1 MESFARREVVGL
13 DTSLIAWFMLG
24 NSVLGSLIVCCL
36 FFMVLLAWFS
46 EDLRVCPLI
55 LAVDRSDVFKLRLL
69 YGTFL

>member
-24 NSVLGSLIVCCL
+24 NSVLGSLIVCWL
-36 FFMVLLAWFS
+36 FFMVLLACFS